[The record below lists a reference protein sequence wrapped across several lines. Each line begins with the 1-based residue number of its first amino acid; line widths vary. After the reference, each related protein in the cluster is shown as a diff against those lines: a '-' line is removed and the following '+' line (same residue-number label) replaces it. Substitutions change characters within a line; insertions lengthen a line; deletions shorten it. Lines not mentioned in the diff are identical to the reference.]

1 MFCVCEV
8 IDEGGKSVEV
18 IPESWIFGKP
28 DKEKRVKCFW
38 PPVKNP
44 AKYVSQRKKP
54 EQDWKSY
61 AARVLRKYDC
71 YQNARQAL
79 PRAEDTS
86 DWSEPD
92 ATPKRKRVSVS
103 RRAAGRLEHDSSED
117 EFNHAK
123 GGLKR
128 LPEAPKFVCVQAG
141 NDAVTGFQINE
152 NESRNDLLFN
162 IEDVREVL
170 SMNQEEGDD
179 HSTTLHRESQGISDS
194 ETMTSTHTSPSVGL
208 GSSGPNNEQN
218 ADSTV
223 VDLLKKLVLDSGVI
237 KRTLQNI
244 EGRLEKLE
252 TYFEH
257 RVQTSGQSCVDS
269 CLIPHPFSTVADFQV
284 FDTFLDDDKKEVLK
298 RELLRCGGDTTVE
311 FIGRAMKKLMTNEV
325 GLKYSLWGFRNNI
338 NFSKTAAWEVVKDSA
353 LSFKRI
359 NSTEKAIEKSVSEW
373 FRHSGDRIKQQ
384 NNKLL
389 IKPSGSTSTN

>member
-1 MFCVCEV
+1 MFC

-18 IPESWIFGKP
+18 IPESWLFGKP
-28 DKEKRVKCFW
+28 DSEKRVKCFW

-71 YQNARQAL
+71 YQNARHAL

-103 RRAAGRLEHDSSED
+103 RRGADRLEHDSSED
-117 EFNHAK
+117 ELNQAK
-123 GGLKR
+123 GCLKR
-128 LPEAPKFVCVQAG
+128 LPEAPKRKEMTTVPHCIVNHKTFRIVQ
-141 NDAVTGFQINE
+141 
-152 NESRNDLLFN
+152 
-162 IEDVREVL
+162 
-170 SMNQEEGDD
+170 
-179 HSTTLHRESQGISDS
+179 TT
-194 ETMTSTHTSPSVGL
+194 TATPSIGL

-223 VDLLKKLVLDSGVI
+223 VELLKKLVLDSGVI

-252 TYFEH
+252 TCVEH
-257 RVQTSGQSCVDS
+257 RVQASGQSCVDS
-269 CLIPHPFSTVADFQV
+269 CLILHPFSTVADFQA
-284 FDTFLDDDKKEVLK
+284 FDTVLDDDKKEVLK
-298 RELLRCGGDTTVE
+298 CELLRCGGDTTVE
-311 FIGRAMKKLMTNEV
+311 FIGRVMKKLMTNEV

-389 IKPSGSTSTN
+389 IKPSGSNSTT

>member
-1 MFCVCEV
+1 MFV

-18 IPESWIFGKP
+18 IPESWLFGNLT
-28 DKEKRVKCFW
+28 EKRVKCFW

-44 AKYVSQRKKP
+44 AKYVSNGRSQNRTG
-54 EQDWKSY
+54 SH
-61 AARVLRKYDC
+61 C

-92 ATPKRKRVSVS
+92 PTPKRKRVSVS
-103 RRAAGRLEHDSSED
+103 RRAVDRLEHDSSED
-117 EFNHAK
+117 ELNHAK
-123 GGLKR
+123 GCLKR

-141 NDAVTGFQINE
+141 NN
-152 NESRNDLLFN
+152 
-162 IEDVREVL
+162 DVREVL

-179 HSTTLHRESQGISDS
+179 HSTSLHRESQDISDS
-194 ETMTSTHTSPSVGL
+194 ETTTSSHTSPS
-208 GSSGPNNEQN
+208 GSNNEQN

-223 VDLLKKLVLDSGVI
+223 VELLKKLVVDSGVI

-252 TYFEH
+252 TVEH
-257 RVQTSGQSCVDS
+257 KVQASGQSCLDS
-269 CLIPHPFSTVADFQV
+269 CLIPHPFSSVADFQA
-284 FDTFLDDDKKEVLK
+284 FDTFLDDDKKEMLK
-298 RELLRCGGDTTVE
+298 RELSRCGGDTTVE

-325 GLKYSLWGFRNNI
+325 GLKYSLWGFRNNL
-338 NFSKTAAWEVVKDSA
+338 NFSKTAAWEVVKGTYCAYAIVWACDMNIFGSV
-353 LSFKRI
+353 FKRI

-389 IKPSGSTSTN
+389 IKPSGSNFN